1 MDTFKIWR
9 DKLLFVGNIVQ
20 DEDDTVP
27 SDEAELRFNTYIEML
42 ESITGTE
49 GEEYALAIFES
60 VQAIEDYGAY
70 QTTGRA
76 AWKFGEEVYCKA
88 LIQELPRLIK
98 RLPDW
103 AGEFLVSIAN
113 GKDSEYES
121 TIYTF
126 NKLLSIS
133 SAEVKKLI
141 NDFIQSQE
149 KSGWLEHRVGVFG
162 S

>member
-88 LIQELPRLIK
+88 LIHELPRLIK
-98 RLPDW
+98 SLPYW
-103 AGEFLVSIAN
+103 AGDFLVSIAN
-113 GKDSEYES
+113 GKETEYES
-121 TIYTF
+121 TIHTF
-126 NKLLSIS
+126 NRLLSIS
-133 SAEVKKLI
+133 STEVKKLI

-149 KSGWLEHRVGVFG
+149 QSGWLEHRVDVLG